1 MPNTRIMS
9 VRGPA
14 SYAAGGFLVRAG
26 DVERIGQSSGRL
38 VAAFTVSS
46 SPLLA
51 QVTTTS
57 GNVVTV
63 ILRDTRSSGI
73 EPTSGDFG
81 ATHIALVYEGV

>member
-1 MPNTRIMS
+1 MIS

-14 SYAAGGFLVRAG
+14 SYAAGGFLVRLG

-38 VAAFTVSS
+38 VAAWTVSS

-51 QVTTTS
+51 QATATS

-63 ILRDTRSSGI
+63 ILRDMRSSGI
-73 EPTSGDFG
+73 EPTSGDFSG
-81 ATHIALVYEGV
+81 THIGLTYEGV